1 MDWPLVSSESALQN
15 GYNEREGVI
24 LLPLSHYRESPVPNT
39 LAAFC
44 SDDNI
49 YSVLSEQG
57 VTWSIDDEGDGSRST
72 QNSRWLNDCKE
83 RAQVQIT
90 QYLNKWY
97 DLTTLP
103 GNTWI
108 RWCSA
113 VLTAVKLMRRRGESA
128 PDGLIN
134 EYNEFL
140 TFLELVQHGNALV
153 PQDGESDARLLTQN
167 AGLTMS
173 NVRIDSRFRLAQI
186 RVIPQTSTGDQQS
199 RLPRFV
205 DFMQAQYN
213 Q

>member
-1 MDWPLVSSESALQN
+1 MA
-15 GYNEREGVI
+15 
-24 LLPLSHYRESPVPNT
+24 NT
-39 LAAFC
+39 LAVFC
-44 SDDNI
+44 SDDNV
-49 YSVLSEQG
+49 YSVLSEMG
-57 VTWSIDDEGDGSRST
+57 VTWAVDDEGDGSRSA
-72 QNSRWLNDCKE
+72 QNTRWLADCKE

-103 GNTWI
+103 GNTWVK
-108 RWCSA
+108 WCCS

-140 TFLELVQHGNALV
+140 SFLESVQHGDASI

-173 NVRIDSRFRLAQI
+173 NIRIDSRFRLAQI

-199 RLPRFV
+199 RLPRFI